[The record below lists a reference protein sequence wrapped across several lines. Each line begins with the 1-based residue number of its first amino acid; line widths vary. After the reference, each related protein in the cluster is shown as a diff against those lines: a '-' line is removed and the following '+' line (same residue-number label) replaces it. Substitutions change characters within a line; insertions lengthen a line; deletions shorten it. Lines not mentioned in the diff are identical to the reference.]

1 MPAVRRFQAYYDG
14 LEQLNENRIGRGA
27 IGPYGQSLGEGDA
40 DLAANL
46 LGIRV
51 QTFDIDNAMAQK
63 VGRAQRKV
71 KRAKSAF
78 TQSNAYRTANVA
90 NRQEI
95 LEAYIKSQ
103 ELKFRDMK
111 ELRNII
117 KPFLKLTPDGQNI
130 SRAKL
135 EQILTKQERFA
146 LKDITLLDQA
156 MNNVFIP
163 DELTDANKK
172 KLFRGGKIT
181 SDDPL
186 IRAIEEYIEEIAGT
200 KLED

>member
-163 DELTDANKK
+163 DELTEANKQ

>member
-1 MPAVRRFQAYYDG
+1 
-14 LEQLNENRIGRGA
+14 
-27 IGPYGQSLGEGDA
+27 
-40 DLAANL
+40 
-46 LGIRV
+46 
-51 QTFDIDNAMAQK
+51 
-63 VGRAQRKV
+63 
-71 KRAKSAF
+71 
-78 TQSNAYRTANVA
+78 
-90 NRQEI
+90 
-95 LEAYIKSQ
+95 
-103 ELKFRDMK
+103 MK
-111 ELRNII
+111 ELRKII

-146 LKDITLLDQA
+146 MKDISLLDQA

-163 DELTDANKK
+163 DELTDANKQ
-172 KLFRGGKIT
+172 KLFRDGKIT